1 MAYRSDD
8 GRTPLFLGQMVNAR
22 SSEAGAGEGVLE
34 DTASK
39 FLNDGMIHAMRL
51 CFGYKSGL
59 RRIFTR
65 MAGLATE
72 G

>member
-51 CFGYKSGL
+51 CFWYESGL